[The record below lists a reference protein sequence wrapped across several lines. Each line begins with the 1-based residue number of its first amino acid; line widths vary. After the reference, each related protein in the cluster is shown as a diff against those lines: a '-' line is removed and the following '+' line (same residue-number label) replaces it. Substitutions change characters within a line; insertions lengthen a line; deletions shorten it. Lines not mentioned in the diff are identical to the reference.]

1 MIRFYSSLILFCALV
16 DAPLLAANRTL
27 VAEGEY
33 VQRTKDG
40 TVPYD
45 HWRLWQESDST
56 FSAEVES
63 AKLPAFAQTFYF
75 DSKFL
80 PSGYSLTVTRQKES
94 DKIGMT
100 CHQKNDTLSC
110 ESSFE
115 GKTSSTSTRVSGPCL
130 VTVDEA
136 PGLDFLWAFA
146 AILRMPSAGT
156 PNPICGY
163 VLKEETLGAISLK
176 SNSSSER
183 IVLASEQ
190 TAEILGKHRTVRTYE
205 VGNNDLVTWGEIR
218 GKNPTVHKHVVGHND
233 IWIIKV
239 LHSGIVVSMSIK
251 DASDGGFELAEY
263 REYRQWAP

>member
-1 MIRFYSSLILFCALV
+1 MNYHLRSDSGSNGPIAKECHRFLVAGPFKLLRRNYHDEILF
-16 DAPLLAANRTL
+16 
-27 VAEGEY
+27 
-33 VQRTKDG
+33 
-40 TVPYD
+40 VPYSLLRIGGCSPSC
-45 HWRLWQESDST
+45 WRPDLSGR
-56 FSAEVES
+56 VES

-80 PSGYSLTVTRQKES
+80 PSGYSLTLTRPKEG

-100 CHQKNDTLSC
+100 CHQKSDTLSC

-146 AILRMPSAGT
+146 AMLRMPSAGA

-163 VLKEETLGAISLK
+163 VLKEETLGAISLT

-183 IVLASEQ
+183 IVLAGEQ
-190 TAEILGKHRTVRTYE
+190 TAEILGKRQTVRTYE
-205 VGNNDLVTWGEIR
+205 VGNNDPVTWGKFGER
-218 GKNPTVHKHVVGHND
+218 
-233 IWIIKV
+233 
-239 LHSGIVVSMSIK
+239 
-251 DASDGGFELAEY
+251 SDRPQAC
-263 REYRQWAP
+263 RRP